1 MTDNYKHIEQYIV
14 TVLSGEA
21 SSEEIQL
28 VQKWINESEANR
40 DYFEKM
46 QCLYKY
52 VAKPSKQNNKQLL
65 FDVDAAWG
73 KVQAKTI
80 RQRKTSRFS
89 YLRWTSY
96 AAAAIIALLVILNT
110 FIPSKNS
117 KETDLLTNQ
126 LEVNQ
131 TNEPVLILENGE
143 KVSLQKDSFSLQ
155 KNYATIHKKDA
166 SISYKTDNQETDN
179 ETEEVQHRL
188 VIPKGKT
195 YDLLLADGTH
205 VWLNA
210 ETELTYPTNFN
221 GDQRKVKLKGEA
233 FFDVAKDAQKPFIV
247 ELENMDIKVLGTSF
261 NISNYEED
269 KTECVTLVSGSVEV
283 NVAQKGTY
291 QITPSEQLSLS
302 EFHQTV
308 NIEKVD
314 TELFTSWKDNKYI
327 FKNARLDDIL
337 KKLHRWY
344 DFSVAYE
351 DALMGEKRF
360 SIIIDREDDLNKV
373 LEIIS
378 YTSNIKLEYKDK
390 RINVRSEKLL
400 EKGGI

>member
-14 TVLSGEA
+14 AVLSGEA

-52 VAKPSKQNNKQLL
+52 VAKPSKQDNKQLL

-73 KVQAKTI
+73 KVQAKTT
-80 RQRKTSRFS
+80 RQRKTPRFS

-96 AAAAIIALLVILNT
+96 AAAIIALLVILNT

-117 KETDLLTNQ
+117 KETNLLTNQ

-166 SISYKTDNQETDN
+166 SISYKSDNQETDN
-179 ETEEVQHRL
+179 EKTEVQHRL

-210 ETELTYPTNFN
+210 ETVLTYPTNFN

-360 SIIIDREDDLNKV
+360 SIIIDREDDLSKV

-390 RINVRSEKLL
+390 RINVRSEKSL
-400 EKGGI
+400 EKGGL

>member
-1 MTDNYKHIEQYIV
+1 
-14 TVLSGEA
+14 
-21 SSEEIQL
+21 
-28 VQKWINESEANR
+28 
-40 DYFEKM
+40 M
-46 QCLYKY
+46 QSLYKY
-52 VAKPSKQNNKQLL
+52 VAKPSKQNNKELS
-65 FDVDAAWG
+65 FDVDRAWE
-73 KVQAKTI
+73 KVQTKTI
-80 RQRKTSRFS
+80 RQRKTYRFS

-96 AAAAIIALLVILNT
+96 AAAAIIALLVILNI
-110 FIPSKNS
+110 FAPSKNS

-126 LEVNQ
+126 LEINQ
-131 TNEPVLILENGE
+131 ANEPVLILENGE

-166 SISYKTDNQETDN
+166 SISYKSDNQETDN
-179 ETEEVQHRL
+179 ETTEVQHRL

-195 YDLLLADGTH
+195 YDLLLTDGTH

-360 SIIIDREDDLNKV
+360 SIIIDREDDLSKV

-390 RINVRSEKLL
+390 RIKVRSEKSL

>member
-52 VAKPSKQNNKQLL
+52 VAKPSKQDNKQLL
-65 FDVDAAWG
+65 FDIDAAWG
-73 KVQAKTI
+73 KVQAKTT
-80 RQRKTSRFS
+80 RQRKTPRFS

-96 AAAAIIALLVILNT
+96 AAAIIALLVILNT

-117 KETDLLTNQ
+117 KETNLLTNQ

-166 SISYKTDNQETDN
+166 SISYKSDNQETDN
-179 ETEEVQHRL
+179 EKTEVQHRL

-210 ETELTYPTNFN
+210 ETVLTYPTNFN

-360 SIIIDREDDLNKV
+360 SIIIDREDDLSKV

-390 RINVRSEKLL
+390 RINVRSEKSL
-400 EKGGI
+400 EKGGL

>member
-52 VAKPSKQNNKQLL
+52 VAKPSKQDNKQRL

-73 KVQAKTI
+73 KVQAKTT
-80 RQRKTSRFS
+80 RQRKIPRFS
-89 YLRWTSY
+89 YLRWTSF
-96 AAAAIIALLVILNT
+96 AAAAIIALLIILNI
-110 FIPSKNS
+110 FESGKNS
-117 KETDLLTNQ
+117 KETDLLTSQ

-166 SISYKTDNQETDN
+166 SISYTSANPKTDN
-179 ETEEVQHRL
+179 ETTEVQHCL

-221 GDQRKVKLKGEA
+221 GNQRKVKLKGEA

-360 SIIIDREDDLNKV
+360 SIIIDREDDLSKV

-390 RINVRSEKLL
+390 RINVHSKKLL
-400 EKGGI
+400 KKGG

>member
-52 VAKPSKQNNKQLL
+52 VAKPSKQDNKQLL

-73 KVQAKTI
+73 KVQAKTT
-80 RQRKTSRFS
+80 RQRKTPRFS

-96 AAAAIIALLVILNT
+96 AAAIISLLVILNI
-110 FIPSKNS
+110 FDSSKNS
-117 KETDLLTNQ
+117 KETDLLTSQ

-166 SISYKTDNQETDN
+166 SISYKSDNQETDN

-247 ELENMDIKVLGTSF
+247 ELESMDIKVLGTSF

-283 NVAQKGTY
+283 NIAQKGTY

-360 SIIIDREDDLNKV
+360 SIIIDREDDLSKV

-400 EKGGI
+400 EKGGL

>member
-52 VAKPSKQNNKQLL
+52 VAKSSKQDNKQLL

-73 KVQAKTI
+73 KVQAKTT
-80 RQRKTSRFS
+80 RQRNTSCFS

-96 AAAAIIALLVILNT
+96 AAAAIIALLVILNI
-110 FIPSKNS
+110 FESGKNS
-117 KETDLLTNQ
+117 KETNLLTSQ
-126 LEVNQ
+126 LEINQ
-131 TNEPVLILENGE
+131 ANEPVLILENGE
-143 KVSLQKDSFSLQ
+143 KVSLQQDSFSLQ
-155 KNYATIHKKDA
+155 KNYVTIHKKDA
-166 SISYKTDNQETDN
+166 SISYKSDNQETDN
-179 ETEEVQHRL
+179 ETTEVQHRL
-188 VIPKGKT
+188 IIPKGKT

-360 SIIIDREDDLNKV
+360 SIIIDREDDLSKV

-390 RINVRSEKLL
+390 RINVRSKKSL
-400 EKGGI
+400 EKGGL

>member
-52 VAKPSKQNNKQLL
+52 VAKPSKQDNKQLL

-73 KVQAKTI
+73 KVQAKTT
-80 RQRKTSRFS
+80 RQRKTPRFS

-96 AAAAIIALLVILNT
+96 AAAIIALLVILNT

-117 KETDLLTNQ
+117 KETNLLTNQ

-166 SISYKTDNQETDN
+166 SISYKSDNQETDN
-179 ETEEVQHRL
+179 EKTEVQHRL

-360 SIIIDREDDLNKV
+360 SIIIDREDDLSKV

-390 RINVRSEKLL
+390 RINVRSEKSL

>member
-14 TVLSGEA
+14 AVLSGEA

-52 VAKPSKQNNKQLL
+52 VAKPSKQDNKQLL

-73 KVQAKTI
+73 KVQAKTT
-80 RQRKTSRFS
+80 RQRKTPRFS

-96 AAAAIIALLVILNT
+96 AAAIIALLVILNT

-117 KETDLLTNQ
+117 KETNLLTNQ

-166 SISYKTDNQETDN
+166 SISYKSDNQETDN
-179 ETEEVQHRL
+179 EKTEVQHRL

-210 ETELTYPTNFN
+210 ETVLTYPTNFN

-233 FFDVAKDAQKPFIV
+233 FFDVVKDAQKPFIV

-360 SIIIDREDDLNKV
+360 SIIIDREDDLSKV

-390 RINVRSEKLL
+390 RINVRSEKSL
-400 EKGGI
+400 EKGGL

>member
-21 SSEEIQL
+21 SSEEILL

-52 VAKPSKQNNKQLL
+52 VTKPSKQDNKQLL
-65 FDVDAAWG
+65 FDVDAAWR
-73 KVQAKTI
+73 KVQTKTT
-80 RQRKTSRFS
+80 RQRKTPRFS

-96 AAAAIIALLVILNT
+96 AAAAIIALLVILNA

-117 KETDLLTNQ
+117 KETDLLTSQ

-155 KNYATIHKKDA
+155 KNYVTIHKKDA
-166 SISYKTDNQETDN
+166 SISYKSDNQETDN
-179 ETEEVQHRL
+179 ETTEVQHRL

-269 KTECVTLVSGSVEV
+269 KTESVTLVSGSVEV

-327 FKNARLDDIL
+327 FKNVRLDDIL

-360 SIIIDREDDLNKV
+360 SIIIDREDDLSKV

-400 EKGGI
+400 EKGGL

>member
-28 VQKWINESEANR
+28 VQKWINESEANK
-40 DYFEKM
+40 DYFKKM

-96 AAAAIIALLVILNT
+96 AAAIISLLVILNI
-110 FIPSKNS
+110 FDSSKNS
-117 KETDLLTNQ
+117 KETDLLTSQ

-166 SISYKTDNQETDN
+166 SISYKSDNQETDN
-179 ETEEVQHRL
+179 ETTEVQHRL

>member
-21 SSEEIQL
+21 SPEEIQL

-52 VAKPSKQNNKQLL
+52 VVKPSKQDNKQLL

-73 KVQAKTI
+73 KVQAKTT
-80 RQRKTSRFS
+80 RQRKTPRFS

-110 FIPSKNS
+110 FIPSKSN
-117 KETDLLTNQ
+117 KETNLLTNQ

-166 SISYKTDNQETDN
+166 SISYKSDNQETDN
-179 ETEEVQHRL
+179 ETTEVQHRL

-210 ETELTYPTNFN
+210 ETVLTYPTNFN

-314 TELFTSWKDNKYI
+314 TELFTSWKDNKYM

-360 SIIIDREDDLNKV
+360 SIIIDREDDLSKV

-390 RINVRSEKLL
+390 RINVRSEKSL
-400 EKGGI
+400 EKGGL

>member
-52 VAKPSKQNNKQLL
+52 VAKPSKQDNKQLL

-73 KVQAKTI
+73 KVQAKTT
-80 RQRKTSRFS
+80 RQRKTPRFS

-96 AAAAIIALLVILNT
+96 AAAIISLLVILNI
-110 FIPSKNS
+110 FDSSKNS
-117 KETDLLTNQ
+117 KETDLLTSQ

-143 KVSLQKDSFSLQ
+143 KVSLQQDSFSLQ

-166 SISYKTDNQETDN
+166 SISYKSDNQETDN
-179 ETEEVQHRL
+179 ETTEVQHRL

-205 VWLNA
+205 VWLNT

-269 KTECVTLVSGSVEV
+269 KTESVTLVSGSVEV

-360 SIIIDREDDLNKV
+360 SIIIDREDDLSKV

-390 RINVRSEKLL
+390 RINVRSEKSL

>member
-73 KVQAKTI
+73 KVQTKTT
-80 RQRKTSRFS
+80 RQRKTPRFS

-96 AAAAIIALLVILNT
+96 AAAIISLLVILNI
-110 FIPSKNS
+110 FDSSKNS
-117 KETDLLTNQ
+117 KETDLLTSQ

-131 TNEPVLILENGE
+131 TNEPVLVLENGE
-143 KVSLQKDSFSLQ
+143 KISLRKDTFSLQ

-166 SISYKTDNQETDN
+166 SISYKSDNQETDN

-247 ELENMDIKVLGTSF
+247 ELESMDIKVLGTSF

-360 SIIIDREDDLNKV
+360 SIIIDREDDLSKV

-400 EKGGI
+400 EKGGL

>member
-52 VAKPSKQNNKQLL
+52 VAKPSKQDNKQLL

-73 KVQAKTI
+73 KVQAKTT
-80 RQRKTSRFS
+80 RQRKTPRFS

-96 AAAAIIALLVILNT
+96 AAAIIALLVILNT

-117 KETDLLTNQ
+117 KETNLLTNQ

-166 SISYKTDNQETDN
+166 SISYKSDNQETDN
-179 ETEEVQHRL
+179 EKTEVQHRL

-210 ETELTYPTNFN
+210 ETVLTYPTNFN

-360 SIIIDREDDLNKV
+360 SIIIDREDDLSKV

-390 RINVRSEKLL
+390 RINVRSEKSL
-400 EKGGI
+400 EKGGL

>member
-1 MTDNYKHIEQYIV
+1 M
-14 TVLSGEA
+14 
-21 SSEEIQL
+21 
-28 VQKWINESEANR
+28 
-40 DYFEKM
+40 
-46 QCLYKY
+46 
-52 VAKPSKQNNKQLL
+52 
-65 FDVDAAWG
+65 
-73 KVQAKTI
+73 
-80 RQRKTSRFS
+80 
-89 YLRWTSY
+89 
-96 AAAAIIALLVILNT
+96 
-110 FIPSKNS
+110 
-117 KETDLLTNQ
+117 
-126 LEVNQ
+126 
-131 TNEPVLILENGE
+131 
-143 KVSLQKDSFSLQ
+143 
-155 KNYATIHKKDA
+155 
-166 SISYKTDNQETDN
+166 
-179 ETEEVQHRL
+179 
-188 VIPKGKT
+188 
-195 YDLLLADGTH
+195 
-205 VWLNA
+205 
-210 ETELTYPTNFN
+210 
-221 GDQRKVKLKGEA
+221 KLKGEA

-344 DFSVAYE
+344 DFSVTYE

-360 SIIIDREDDLNKV
+360 SIIIDREDDLSKV

-390 RINVRSEKLL
+390 RINVRSEKSL

>member
-52 VAKPSKQNNKQLL
+52 VAKPSKQDNKQLL
-65 FDVDAAWG
+65 FDIDAAWG
-73 KVQAKTI
+73 KVQAKTT
-80 RQRKTSRFS
+80 RQRKTPRFS

-96 AAAAIIALLVILNT
+96 AAAIIALLVILNT

-117 KETDLLTNQ
+117 KETNLLTNQ

-166 SISYKTDNQETDN
+166 SISYKSDNQETDN
-179 ETEEVQHRL
+179 EKTEVQHRL

-210 ETELTYPTNFN
+210 ETVLTYPTNFN

-360 SIIIDREDDLNKV
+360 SIIIDREDDLSKV

-390 RINVRSEKLL
+390 RINVRSEKS
-400 EKGGI
+400 